1 MVLLCVCGCDSEPG
15 RESSHPFVHSLNC
28 IATASVR
35 TVSPLLLYPN
45 TKCKT
50 QKQPNRLCIMPGK
63 CVQHEVGQKRDELK
77 KNCEIEQGEK
87 HKNVAQ
93 CPHLICYVA
102 SILANNLAT
111 KMQ

>member
-1 MVLLCVCGCDSEPG
+1 
-15 RESSHPFVHSLNC
+15 
-28 IATASVR
+28 
-35 TVSPLLLYPN
+35 
-45 TKCKT
+45 
-50 QKQPNRLCIMPGK
+50 MPGK